1 MTSSTAQDP
10 NQINK
15 KADKNISRFFSLI
28 TLLTFFLL
36 ILAVLLVTYGWYE
49 QQKSI
54 GKANAEALN
63 YLARSVASQNQSQ
76 VNNTRSFMAVL
87 ANNPSVRSS
96 SPGVCSSFMKQQL
109 KLQPQYTSL
118 SVAQPNGVV
127 SCSSADLANQVNL
140 SDRNYF
146 QQTIKDKEFSVGS
159 FQIGRI
165 TNVPVLPFGYPI
177 LDDSGRTLSVL
188 VSGLDLGWLNDS
200 VAKLELPEGSELMVV
215 DNNGI
220 ILASTNKP
228 KDNVGKSAADVSV
241 VKDNIGSNRSS
252 VQTSIGLDGV
262 KRLYVIQPFGSDNKS
277 YIVLGIPSSSLI
289 VQSATITVRTIIGL
303 IVIAIMALAGIW
315 IISRKKLLKPLKMSD
330 EQVQLLKKQTENR
343 YFRLIEDAPDPI
355 LTVDTKGVITEANK
369 VGLELSGLNREEIVG
384 HSFLKMTKLVTPASL
399 LVASKHFAEM
409 LKGKKSDSGYEIT
422 LVTKGNVKRQY
433 DVHTTEI
440 REGDTIVGYQ
450 VILRDVTAR
459 VLEQETL
466 KKQKEELQ
474 RLNDAMN
481 DREIKMIELKQENEK
496 LRKQLK
502 K

>member
-1 MTSSTAQDP
+1 MTSSIAQDP

-15 KADKNISRFFSLI
+15 KTDKNSSRFFSLI
-28 TLLTFFLL
+28 TLLTVFLL
-36 ILAVLLVTYGWYE
+36 VLAVLLVTYGWYE

-54 GKANAEALN
+54 SKANAEALS
-63 YLARSVASQNQSQ
+63 YLVRSVATQNQSQ
-76 VNNTRSFMAVL
+76 VNNTRSFMSVL

-96 SPGVCSSFMKQQL
+96 NPEVCSSFMKQQL

-241 VKDNIGSNRSS
+241 IKDNIGSNRSS

-315 IISRKKLLKPLKMSD
+315 IISRKKLLKPLQMSD

-355 LTVDTKGVITEANK
+355 LTVDAKGVITEANK
-369 VGLELSGLNREEIVG
+369 VGLELSGLKREEIVG
-384 HSFLKMTKLVTPASL
+384 HSFLKMTKLVTPESL

-440 REGDTIVGYQ
+440 REGDKIVGYQ

-466 KKQKEELQ
+466 KKQKEDLQ